1 MALDIN
7 QLIEQAE
14 APAVTT
20 APKPDKSKAKSV
32 TAANKKVV
40 SLEGDLSRFE
50 KVAKNLASSIKIRQ
64 SRGLKFDDLFIEL
77 TQAVNN
83 YNKVEQEL
91 VVAKAQTITSVPGA
105 GRGTAPTAKPV
116 PVAAPALATVP
127 TGPTAPAVPVA
138 GAPVATT
145 PTPAPTVP
153 VKPAA
158 PAKAKSPE
166 TTAEIRQ
173 AAIAGIGI
181 NATVVQ
187 YMKENYPEDWKK
199 IEDLLRNTT
208 NGYREALTASEIARI
223 STAFKQTEYYKKAAV
238 EKNRTT
244 IGAYFIQNGLDT
256 LANKSLIDKLTKDVY
271 VSNIST
277 PEQAFASIRQTAA
290 QELGLLDPTADENKK
305 RIASAMID
313 GGQTFMSAAGAF
325 TQFYKN
331 TLNLADTEFDPFESK
346 SFIDAFKS
354 STSFDDF
361 TRKVKSDP
369 LYINSVTG
377 RQEID
382 STKNKL
388 NSLYRNLGL
397 GFSAQKLEET
407 AIGVISGKQTFEQ
420 LEYGLRNI
428 AAEALPAFRDRIL
441 AGESVASIS
450 QPYVYSM
457 SRILELPDSSI
468 DITDPTSP
476 IRKALIGDGKSAK
489 PLWQFEQDLFKD
501 SRWQYTSNAR
511 DTFDKITTDVL
522 SRFGVMG

>member
-7 QLIEQAE
+7 ELIEQAE
-14 APAVTT
+14 TPTVTT
-20 APKPDKSKAKSV
+20 APKPDKAKAKSV
-32 TAANKKVV
+32 TAASKKVI

-50 KVAKNLASSIKIRQ
+50 KVAKNLASQIKIRQ
-64 SRGLKFDDLFIEL
+64 SRGLKFDDLLTEL
-77 TQAVNN
+77 TKAVNN
-83 YNKVEQEL
+83 YNKVEQDL
-91 VVAKAQTITSVPGA
+91 VVAKSQTITGVPGA
-105 GRGTAPTAKPV
+105 GRGTATTAKPAGA
-116 PVAAPALATVP
+116 AAPTLTTAP
-127 TGPTAPAVPVA
+127 TTPIAPTAPTTQVP

-145 PTPAPTVP
+145 PTAP
-153 VKPAA
+153 VKPTA
-158 PAKAKSPE
+158 PAKPKSPG
-166 TTAEIRQ
+166 TTAEVRE
-173 AAIAGIGI
+173 AAITGIGI

-208 NGYREALTASEIARI
+208 NGYREALTTPEIARI
-223 STAFKQTEYYKKAAV
+223 TTAFKQTEYYKKAAV

-244 IGAYFIQNGLDT
+244 IGAYFIANGLDT
-256 LANKSLIDKLTKDVY
+256 LANKSLIDKLTQDVY

-290 QELGLLDPTADENKK
+290 KELGLLDPNADENKK